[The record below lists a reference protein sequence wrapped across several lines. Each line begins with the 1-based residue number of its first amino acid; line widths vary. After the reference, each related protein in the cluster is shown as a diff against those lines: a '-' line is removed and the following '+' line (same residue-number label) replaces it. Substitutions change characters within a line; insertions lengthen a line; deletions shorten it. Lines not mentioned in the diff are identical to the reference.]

1 MAETN
6 SFYRKTIEMM
16 FEGKDSIL
24 ELAKVLKYDPERQV
38 CRIYTLTS
46 TQYKDDVPLYFSSL
60 YQNTGVI
67 SPPVEGSTSMVLWGP
82 DRQPFLLPVQITT
95 PYIQVEKAVAKLNA
109 SPTIIDKML
118 TLQNIQGG
126 EHLIRSLGGAYMFLK
141 NLGDVELGTHR
152 LHRLSITEKDG
163 ALDIMTERIRW
174 DVGCSRYYIGPA
186 SMDSNDDLRVHSYFE
201 MEEFADEQNKLNTDD
216 DEDLVNAV
224 LNDQL
229 DLVKIVDN
237 PKIYKSQKGH
247 VFDTGGFLEYD
258 SEDGSEL
265 FAKEEFAK
273 DGVQHI
279 EQLSKAGRKVYRTTE
294 PGREIEVFFDAEE
307 AGIRMKRVEQGL
319 WKHTGVHFDRWGGI
333 IVEQDDK
340 QYDLMEVLRWFYE
353 DRM

>member
-152 LHRLSITEKDG
+152 LHRLSGDG
-163 ALDIMTERIRW
+163 RVPGFPHRQSETHLSGI
-174 DVGCSRYYIGPA
+174 PA
-186 SMDSNDDLRVHSYFE
+186 SGIFS
-201 MEEFADEQNKLNTDD
+201 
-216 DEDLVNAV
+216 
-224 LNDQL
+224 
-229 DLVKIVDN
+229 
-237 PKIYKSQKGH
+237 
-247 VFDTGGFLEYD
+247 GGASWLC
-258 SEDGSEL
+258 GG
-265 FAKEEFAK
+265 AAAP
-273 DGVQHI
+273 VQA
-279 EQLSKAGRKVYRTTE
+279 AG
-294 PGREIEVFFDAEE
+294 
-307 AGIRMKRVEQGL
+307 
-319 WKHTGVHFDRWGGI
+319 GGGP
-333 IVEQDDK
+333 
-340 QYDLMEVLRWFYE
+340 RH
-353 DRM
+353 RG